1 MSRLFDIAE
10 NYRELFDTFDD
21 CDDLTDE
28 QIEAYF
34 DTLEGIE
41 GEFAEKAENI
51 ACFIKE
57 LTVEADGLEAE
68 AKAMAA
74 RARTKRNLIAR
85 LKNMLLENM
94 QACGIKKIDRTRA
107 KISLRKNAE
116 SVSIP
121 NDAALIPWLLEHADD
136 CLSYKPPEIS
146 KSRVKEALQSGREI
160 PGAELIRT
168 VSVIIK

>member
-1 MSRLFDIAE
+1 MARLFDIAE
-10 NYRELFDTFDD
+10 NYRALFDAFDD

-28 QIEAYF
+28 QIEEYF

-51 ACFIKE
+51 TCFIKE
-57 LTVEADGLEAE
+57 LVVEADAMDAE
-68 AKAMAA
+68 AKALAA
-74 RARTKRNLIAR
+74 RAKTKKNLVKR
-85 LKNMLLENM
+85 LKDMLLDNM

-107 KISLRKNAE
+107 RISLRNNAE

-121 NDAALIPWLLEHADD
+121 NDAALIPWLMEHADD
-136 CLSYKPPEIS
+136 CLTYRDPEIS
-146 KSRVKEALQSGREI
+146 KTKVKAALQDGREI
-160 PGAELIRT
+160 PGASLVRT

>member
-10 NYRELFDTFDD
+10 NYRDLFDTFDD
-21 CDDLTDE
+21 CDDLTDK

-57 LTVEADGLEAE
+57 LTVEADGLETE
-68 AKAMAA
+68 AKTMAA
-74 RARTKRNLIAR
+74 RARTKRNLIVR
-85 LKNMLLENM
+85 LKNLLLENM

-107 KISLRKNAE
+107 RISLRNNAE

-121 NDAALIPWLLEHADD
+121 NDAALIPWLIEHAED
-136 CLSYKPPEIS
+136 CLTYKAPEIS
-146 KSRVKEALQSGREI
+146 KTKVKAALQGGREI
-160 PGAELIRT
+160 PGASLVRT

>member
-1 MSRLFDIAE
+1 MARLFDIAE
-10 NYRELFDTFDD
+10 NYRALFDAFDD
-21 CDDLTDE
+21 CDDLTDD

-57 LTVEADGLEAE
+57 LDVDASAMETE
-68 AKAMAA
+68 AKAMTA
-74 RARTKRNLIAR
+74 RAKVKRNLIAR

-94 QACGIKKIDRTRA
+94 QRCGMKKIDRPRA
-107 KISLRKNAE
+107 RISLRSNAE
-116 SVSIP
+116 SVYIP

-136 CLSYKPPEIS
+136 CLSYKAPEIS
-146 KSRVKEALQSGREI
+146 KTKVKAALQGGRKI
-160 PGAELIRT
+160 PGASLVRT